1 VEWLPCGTYS
11 SLSIVKAVVKPVRI
25 HHQVSEE
32 TAQDLR
38 QAGFVVLVIQTT
50 RGIARA
56 EARRLARSAL
66 RDCLQRYFGC
76 DSNAVTIETV
86 PGNAPVAMFENQRI
100 YVSFSYESDIAWI
113 AIDLMGPIGI
123 DAVYVIE
130 QTEWIEECVEVAK
143 AYLPAE
149 DTRQIARLAGL
160 ARTAAFARHW
170 ALHEARLKCAELP
183 LQEWGA
189 DMEIYL
195 RETQVFLIE
204 ESPSL
209 MVAYARKQ
217 RKSAPVTG

>member
-76 DSNAVTIETV
+76 DSNAITIETV
-86 PGNAPVAMFENQRI
+86 PGNAPVVMFGNLRI
-100 YVSFSYESDIAWI
+100 YVSFSYESDTAWI

-149 DTRQIARLAGL
+149 GTRQIVRLTGL
-160 ARTAAFARHW
+160 ARTAAFARQW

-183 LQEWGA
+183 LQEWGS
-189 DMEIYL
+189 DFEIHL
-195 RETQVFLIE
+195 RETVAFLIQ
-204 ESPSL
+204 ESASL
-209 MVAYARKQ
+209 IVAYARYHRDAVQ
-217 RKSAPVTG
+217 MTG